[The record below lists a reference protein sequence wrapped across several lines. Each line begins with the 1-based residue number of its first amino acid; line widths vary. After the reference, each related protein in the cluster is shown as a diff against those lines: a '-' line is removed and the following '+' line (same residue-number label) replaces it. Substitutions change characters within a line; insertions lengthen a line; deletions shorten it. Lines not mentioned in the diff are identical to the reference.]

1 MVSMLI
7 SNEGPVSNVVF
18 SVILSCK
25 LTMFID
31 IWIFQGRS
39 SDTRTHPLDPRM
51 KMNVQAFLICFD
63 FECNQP

>member
-39 SDTRTHPLDPRM
+39 SDTHTHTPSRSAHAN
-51 KMNVQAFLICFD
+51 KHTGIFD
-63 FECNQP
+63 LF